1 MMMYYII
8 NMIFLCIT
16 IINITGGEDKG
27 ILGLLDGVVQQLQ
40 RLVLLRGESYV
51 VIKVNNL
58 NFFRFSKY
66 SLAATPP
73 RGL

>member
-1 MMMYYII
+1 MQKILVMMMYYII

-58 NFFRFSKY
+58 K
-66 SLAATPP
+66 SL
-73 RGL
+73 GLVNIH

>member
-1 MMMYYII
+1 MQKILVMMMYYII

-58 NFFRFSKY
+58 KN
-66 SLAATPP
+66 L
-73 RGL
+73 GLVNIH

>member
-1 MMMYYII
+1 MQKILVMMYYII

-58 NFFRFSKY
+58 K
-66 SLAATPP
+66 SL
-73 RGL
+73 GLVNIH

>member
-58 NFFRFSKY
+58 KN
-66 SLAATPP
+66 L
-73 RGL
+73 GLVNIH

>member
-27 ILGLLDGVVQQLQ
+27 ILGLLDGLVQQLQ

-58 NFFRFSKY
+58 K
-66 SLAATPP
+66 SL
-73 RGL
+73 GLVNIH

>member
-58 NFFRFSKY
+58 K
-66 SLAATPP
+66 SL
-73 RGL
+73 GLVNIH